1 MRDFFFFFFGLV
13 FVGSRLLLPMKKN
26 EENWMLYLVEWLA
39 LVDEEDRWKNQ
50 LGSLQRCLSHLGIFH
65 D

>member
-1 MRDFFFFFFGLV
+1 M